1 MFYRTLNLPQRH
13 TKEDTTMTTQ
23 HKFAKGFTLSELL
36 IALAILGLIAT
47 FTIPKVLTSVGEKG
61 NLSVAK
67 EAMASITQAYDAI
80 RSENNGYGSVAL
92 TGADVLTKMN
102 YVETVTS
109 AAATGVR
116 AVACTDL
123 SGATPCIRLQN
134 GVVLQTTLADTFAT
148 QTLGTI
154 AFNVYPD
161 GGASTSS
168 PAPLTVLLTNDGR
181 LITGTTLAIGGNT
194 YTVAGGFAAAALPS
208 WFAWS

>member
-1 MFYRTLNLPQRH
+1 MIKRH
-13 TKEDTTMTTQ
+13 NA
-23 HKFAKGFTLSELL
+23 AKGFTLSELL

-61 NLSVAK
+61 NLNVAK
-67 EAMASITQAYDAI
+67 EVLSSITSAYDVI
-80 RSENNGYGSVAL
+80 RSESNGYGATTI
-92 TGADVLTKMN
+92 TGADILNRMN

-116 AVACTDL
+116 AVACTNL
-123 SGATPCIRLQN
+123 AGATPCIRLHN
-134 GVVLQTTLADTFAT
+134 GAVLQTTLADTFAT

-161 GGASTSS
+161 GGAIASS
-168 PAPLTVLLTNDGR
+168 PAPLTALLTNDGR
-181 LITGTTLAIGGNT
+181 LITGTTLVFGSNT
-194 YTVAGGFAAAALPS
+194 YTVAGGFAAAALPT